1 MNNTVMVTGAGGL
14 VGRSV
19 CRRLAAAGHPVV
31 GLDRFRGSMPGA
43 SSKTQ
48 IVDGDLLD
56 LSSLLRR
63 LDEWDVGTVVHA
75 AAISHPTVS
84 LDMPLATV
92 QTNCVGTA
100 TLLEACRIK
109 GIRRFI
115 FLSSECVYGD
125 QPDSQLDERSA
136 LMARSPYAASKVYG
150 ESLCRVYAD
159 RWGIESVILR
169 LTHVYGPPNA
179 MPDRVADMI
188 TEALSAGQVTI
199 QYGGQYNQLI
209 YVDDAARAIEIA
221 VSREEIPSA
230 IYNIGSGERIT
241 DKALGGIIGGFLDC
255 PVNVLD
261 TAAEPGL
268 DQLGLI
274 GCNLARRDL
283 GFEPET
289 ALETGLQEYAKW
301 LRMKYEPTSGSSQ

>member
-1 MNNTVMVTGAGGL
+1 MTNTIMVTGAGGL

-19 CRRLAAAGHPVV
+19 CRRLAAAGRPVV
-31 GLDRFRGSMPGA
+31 GLDRFRGSMPGG
-43 SSKTQ
+43 SSKTE

-109 GIRRFI
+109 GVRRFI

-125 QPDSQLDERSA
+125 QPDSQLDER
-136 LMARSPYAASKVYG
+136 
-150 ESLCRVYAD
+150 
-159 RWGIESVILR
+159 
-169 LTHVYGPPNA
+169 
-179 MPDRVADMI
+179 
-188 TEALSAGQVTI
+188 EALSAGQVTI

-241 DKALGGIIGGFLDC
+241 DKALGGIIGGLLDC

-301 LRMKYEPTSGSSQ
+301 LRVKYEPASGSSR